1 MKQYVKPM
9 LSVES
14 FKAEDII
21 TTSLIVGGSESG
33 GGTLDFGG
41 LQ

>member
-9 LSVES
+9 LSVEV
-14 FKAEDII
+14 FQAEDII
-21 TTSLIVGGSESG
+21 TTSLIVGGSESSG
-33 GGTLDFGG
+33 GNVDFGG